1 MSAQTSLRSLVREAE
16 LYRIQGLLTQSREKY
31 IKVLD
36 LAKKSRPSAKRQKVI
51 DAVTDRIHSVDRELV
66 EFREETEVPKL
77 PEKVHGLIK
86 KLFAFSKTEET
97 AALEGAIA
105 LAKFGQYEQALDEFN
120 LLLTQ
125 KKLALIAAKNIL
137 RCHLSLASPQAAVDQ
152 FTQWAKDK
160 GPLKTKD
167 LGKVRE
173 FLKGLLESVGVPSQ
187 LPELTDPGAAEK
199 APEIEKADE
208 DIAGRTPG
216 ALESDPT
223 KPSPAPSDSAKIE
236 SMDDFSDIS
245 KLGEPSDLPEDIWAS
260 DNQDTNEL
268 DEILDISSIK
278 IRFDKAGVNGKVLEF
293 KVTFQVGNVVS
304 VILPSRK
311 KPLLRYLS
319 PETELPTIRVYSP
332 MTDFE
337 ASGKVL
343 GKTDVK
349 SGPNKG
355 DTMLDIIV
363 YAS

>member
-31 IKVLD
+31 VKVLE

-51 DAVTDRIHSVDRELV
+51 DAVTDRIQSVDRELV
-66 EFREETEVPKL
+66 AFSEETDVPIL

-105 LAKFGQYEQALDEFN
+105 LAKFGQYEQALEEFN

-125 KKLALIAAKNIL
+125 KNLALIAAKNIL

-152 FTQWAKDK
+152 FKRWAKDES
-160 GPLKTKD
+160 PVKTKD
-167 LGKVRE
+167 LKKIRG
-173 FLKGLLESVGVPSQ
+173 FLKGLLESVGVSSQ
-187 LPELTDPGAAEK
+187 LPKLADSGATEK
-199 APEIEKADE
+199 APEIEKVDA
-208 DIAGRTPG
+208 DIADRMQD
-216 ALESDPT
+216 AVESDLSN
-223 KPSPAPSDSAKIE
+223 PSPAPSDSDKVD
-236 SMDDFSDIS
+236 SVDDFSDIS
-245 KLGEPSDLPEDIWAS
+245 KLGDSSDLPEDIWTS
-260 DNQDTNEL
+260 ENQEANEL

-278 IRFDKAGVNGKVLEF
+278 VRFDKDEIKGKALEF

-311 KPLLRYLS
+311 RALLRYLG

>member
-16 LYRIQGLLTQSREKY
+16 LYRIQGLLSQSREKY
-31 IKVLD
+31 AKVLE

-51 DAVTDRIHSVDRELV
+51 DAVTDRIRTVDRELV
-66 EFREETEVPKL
+66 EVSEETEAPKL
-77 PEKVHGLIK
+77 PDKVHGLIK

-105 LAKFGQYEQALDEFN
+105 LAKFGQYKQALEEFN
-120 LLLTQ
+120 RLLTQ
-125 KKLALIAAKNIL
+125 KNLALIAAKNIL
-137 RCHLSLASPQAAVDQ
+137 RCHLSLASSQAAIDQ
-152 FTQWAKDK
+152 FAEWTK
-160 GPLKTKD
+160 GKSRLKTKD
-167 LGKVRE
+167 LKKIRV
-173 FLKGLLESVGVPSQ
+173 FLKSLLESVGVSSQ
-187 LPELTDPGAAEK
+187 IPKVPDRETALA
-199 APEIEKADE
+199 APESGKGDE
-208 DIAGRTPG
+208 GIP
-216 ALESDPT
+216 ESDLSNEAST
-223 KPSPAPSDSAKIE
+223 PSGKNEIE
-236 SMDDFSDIS
+236 SLDGLPDIS
-245 KLGEPSDLPEDIWAS
+245 GLGEESDEPEGIWAS
-260 DNQDTNEL
+260 DDSEGDEL

-278 IRFDKAGVNGKVLEF
+278 IHFNKDSLKGKALEF

-311 KPLLRYLS
+311 RPLLRYFS
-319 PETELPTIRVYSP
+319 PETELPTIRVFSP

-343 GKTDVK
+343 GKTEVT